1 MSGLT
6 VLEMN
11 GNAGSLVT
19 AWSAYVTALKNQ
31 ANGSGTQAD
40 VATAATGLASAVTS
54 LSNSPGFSTISK
66 ASGFVSGSLSLLKD
80 VDAFKSAVAQGNSDA
95 QNQAYAAIVAD
106 GSTIGTAVDQG
117 SPRWAVLQRRLRV
130 W

>member
-54 LSNSPGFSTISK
+54 LSNSPRIFN
-66 ASGFVSGSLSLLKD
+66 D
-80 VDAFKSAVAQGNSDA
+80 FKSIGVCVGFAESPQGR
-95 QNQAYAAIVAD
+95 
-106 GSTIGTAVDQG
+106 G
-117 SPRWAVLQRRLRV
+117 RV
-130 W
+130 